1 MRSVMTSRVR
11 RADIT
16 QRIHKRT
23 TANNNMAQR
32 RLDAHNAALY
42 GHYTSREICH
52 SESSAGSY
60 HWMNLIVMRQNTVD
74 QLSCSKLS
82 QTRGD
87 KRVATIKDSV
97 GVKNFLWRMLRLCST
112 LIYSALVFL
121 LAACFLSKKV
131 ESGWK
136 RAGLTLVSCFPV
148 LHYEVR
154 WWWRCSPTSLR
165 GILIEQGNWT
175 DNSLN
180 SCWWHVFLL
189 SSCLAGTALSALP
202 LVLISMLFL
211 CRGGAV
217 HLRAYAF
224 PAWRVMSIAPAGSSS
239 NSIH

>member
-1 MRSVMTSRVR
+1 MVVSTFPKWVFHGAFHQNNVAQVCSCSSTRAMRSVMTSRVR

-82 QTRGD
+82 QTRED

-97 GVKNFLWRMLRLCST
+97 GVTNSLWRMLRLCST
-112 LIYSALVFL
+112 LIYSGLVSFLLLVFSQRFWIWL
-121 LAACFLSKKV
+121 EEGRINPRFLFS
-131 ESGWK
+131 S
-136 RAGLTLVSCFPV
+136 S
-148 LHYEVR
+148 
-154 WWWRCSPTSLR
+154 SLW
-165 GILIEQGNWT
+165 G
-175 DNSLN
+175 
-180 SCWWHVFLL
+180 
-189 SSCLAGTALSALP
+189 
-202 LVLISMLFL
+202 
-211 CRGGAV
+211 
-217 HLRAYAF
+217 
-224 PAWRVMSIAPAGSSS
+224 RVMMKMQPNLPEG
-239 NSIH
+239 HPHWTGKLDW